1 MTGSFAVICL
11 MVAQVVDRE
20 VGSLSLDPSPTPGN
34 VSVSSPTPA
43 DTSSG
48 LWTPIESVK
57 MEIAISL
64 SLLVGIIQV
73 MYFHILCFRFLVSSF
88 HPTHFF
94 SRTVELILRLKA
106 ITLSTTSNDCS
117 LEELVIYL
125 W

>member
-34 VSVSSPTPA
+34 SSASSPPPT

-64 SLLVGIIQV
+64 SLLVGFIQV
-73 MYFHILCFRFLVSSF
+73 I
-88 HPTHFF
+88 
-94 SRTVELILRLKA
+94 
-106 ITLSTTSNDCS
+106 
-117 LEELVIYL
+117 
-125 W
+125 

>member
-34 VSVSSPTPA
+34 GSASSPPPT

-64 SLLVGIIQV
+64 SLLVGFIQV
-73 MYFHILCFRFLVSSF
+73 I
-88 HPTHFF
+88 
-94 SRTVELILRLKA
+94 
-106 ITLSTTSNDCS
+106 
-117 LEELVIYL
+117 
-125 W
+125 

>member
-1 MTGSFAVICL
+1 
-11 MVAQVVDRE
+11 MVNRE

-73 MYFHILCFRFLVSSF
+73 MYFHILYFRDC
-88 HPTHFF
+88 
-94 SRTVELILRLKA
+94 A
-106 ITLSTTSNDCS
+106 IIIRRGVGRKMS
-117 LEELVIYL
+117 LARRNITQYPPSQQR
-125 W
+125 